1 MAVSPVDDGYWF
13 VDITYVIFKN
23 CVVQFFND
31 NLNDAHGVIST
42 LYQDIAAEL
51 FADYLERSKRG
62 VHFNTDVEDGV
73 AFKADVQKK
82 LGKPLGEW
90 P

>member
-1 MAVSPVDDGYWF
+1 VV
-13 VDITYVIFKN
+13 FKN

-42 LYQDIAAEL
+42 LYQNIAAEIFEDANL
-51 FADYLERSKRG
+51 PG
-62 VHFNTDVEDGV
+62 VHYCTDVER
-73 AFKADVQKK
+73 K
-82 LGKPLGEW
+82 LGKPLGDW

>member
-31 NLNDAHGVIST
+31 NLNDAHGLIST
-42 LYQDIAAEL
+42 LYQNIA
-51 FADYLERSKRG
+51 D
-62 VHFNTDVEDGV
+62 
-73 AFKADVQKK
+73 
-82 LGKPLGEW
+82 KPKQMFS
-90 P
+90 